1 MRWIELRA
9 SPLLW
14 AVSMTLA
21 WATTAAAQ
29 EPLLP
34 LPAVSAQDP
43 ERVELGWKLFSD
55 TRFAKDNSVACVS
68 CHSAEHGGADE
79 RRYSLGAGGA
89 AGAVNAPSV
98 WNASLNFRQQ
108 WAGGASS
115 LEDVVG
121 LVLAN
126 PAVFN
131 SNWDELLAKLSRDAA
146 LRRDFKHAY
155 PDGLTRATVIDALV
169 SYQRTLLTPS
179 RFDRYLQGDA
189 KAISQDELLGYGRF
203 KAYGCVGCHQG
214 ANVGGN
220 MFQRLGVMGDYFR
233 ARAAAGRPVTAADWG
248 RYNVTHKE
256 EDRFVFKVPS
266 LRNVAL
272 TAPYFHDG
280 SARTLED
287 AVDVM
292 FRYQLGR
299 EAPAEDK
306 ALIIKFLNALS
317 GNPPATE

>member
-1 MRWIELRA
+1 
-9 SPLLW
+9 
-14 AVSMTLA
+14 MTLA
-21 WATTAAAQ
+21 VATAAAVQ

-34 LPAVSAQDP
+34 LPAVPAQNP

-55 TRFAKDNSVACVS
+55 SRFAKDNSVACVS
-68 CHSAEHGGADE
+68 CHSSGHGGADE
-79 RRYSLGAGGA
+79 RRYSLGAGRA
-89 AGAVNAPSV
+89 PAAVNAPSV

-115 LEDVVG
+115 LEDVIE
-121 LVLAN
+121 LVLAS

-146 LRRDFKHAY
+146 LSREFKHAY
-155 PDGLTRATVIDALV
+155 PEGLTRATVINALV

-189 KAISQDELLGYGRF
+189 KAISPEELLGYERF

-220 MFQRLGVMGDYFR
+220 MFQRFGVMGDYFR
-233 ARAAAGRPVTAADWG
+233 ARAAAGQPVTPADWG

-292 FRYQLGR
+292 FRFQLGR
-299 EAPAEDK
+299 VAPAQDK
-306 ALIIKFLNALS
+306 ALIVKFLNSLS
-317 GNPPATE
+317 GTPPATE